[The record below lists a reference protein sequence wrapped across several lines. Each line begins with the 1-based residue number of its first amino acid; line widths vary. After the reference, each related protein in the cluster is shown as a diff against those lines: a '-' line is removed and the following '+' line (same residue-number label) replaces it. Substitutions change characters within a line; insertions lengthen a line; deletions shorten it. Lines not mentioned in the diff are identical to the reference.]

1 MAGYSGK
8 ALVTKLGI
16 KKSTKLHLINVPTNY
31 MALLE
36 ADLSN
41 QPENNTKEADLAHL
55 FSISRKNLEKD
66 FKKIIVAAKEGLV
79 IWISWYK
86 KSSGMQKDITED
98 IIREIVLP
106 KGWVD
111 VKVCAVS
118 DLWSGLK
125 ILKRKVV

>member
-1 MAGYSGK
+1 
-8 ALVTKLGI
+8 
-16 KKSTKLHLINVPTNY
+16 

-41 QPENNTKEADLAHL
+41 QLENNTKEADLVHL
-55 FSISRKNLEKD
+55 FSVSRKNLEKD

-79 IWISWYK
+79 IWISSYK

-106 KGWVD
+106 KG
-111 VKVCAVS
+111 
-118 DLWSGLK
+118 
-125 ILKRKVV
+125 